1 MATALRL
8 TFLFIKIIFII
19 PLQSARYGRKI
30 VQRKEITG
38 QKYKQW
44 RHDVLNQDRQWFSFV
59 FLELKCLW
67 DEMRKSLFTYILI
80 LVDHRREN
88 LRNIVIPMN
97 VAFGHTGFF
106 PLTAKCIWHTVYME
120 PKMFTICVCVSVC
133 RTYMNMYTGRSV
145 IGKFGI
151 YLSYGKS

>member
-8 TFLFIKIIFII
+8 TFLFIEIIFII

-59 FLELKCLW
+59 FLELKW
-67 DEMRKSLFTYILI
+67 IFEMKWKKSLFTYILI
-80 LVDHRREN
+80 LVNHRRAN
-88 LRNIVIPMN
+88 PRNTVIPMN
-97 VAFGHTGFF
+97 VAFGHTDFF
-106 PLTAKCIWHTVYME
+106 PVTAKCIWHTVYTE
-120 PKMFTICVCVSVC
+120 PKTFTICVCVSVC

-145 IGKFGI
+145 IG
-151 YLSYGKS
+151 